1 MRLVSVTARNYRIH
15 RERTVVFDP
24 SRTVISGPNESGKST
39 VVEAVHRALF
49 LRSRASGA
57 VLEAMRSQIHPGHPS
72 VELTFESGGSTY
84 TVSKEFTGNNSA
96 VTTLTEAGRP
106 TLRNEQA
113 EEKLAE
119 LLGAEAIRGR
129 GAEERLRMQW
139 AHLWVW
145 QGAAGS
151 DPLAD
156 ESMERPLDRVHACLG
171 GLGAGDVLESRI
183 DQAVGKAIADTH
195 AAWTKDNGQPR
206 ATSPLGQAGAAL
218 AEAEARL
225 AAARAAIDTLEAAV
239 AEVERADATIA
250 DNDASLAVR
259 RSEQADNDVK
269 LEEARTLEIR
279 HAEQQAAATAAIAR
293 LAGLADGDRQIREC
307 EARLAAIEARRTPAA
322 EQRAGAVAAEREA
335 EARCAAAQAGARQC
349 RLEQAAGAELAEL
362 HARWEHL
369 ERRRTERVGLAGR
382 CGRIATLRAEAAEL
396 QARRDA
402 LPAVTAADL
411 AELAALERKR
421 DAAQA
426 RLDAI
431 ATRVEL
437 LVATDEVRLGDHGLA
452 VGVPE
457 TITADADLTVA
468 GTRLRISPGGGT
480 SLTEATR
487 ERDDVAAALDAR
499 LRKAGVTDVDEARR
513 VQPLRQTLESA
524 LEAKRSAIEDLGD
537 RRADAELAAL
547 AREIAD
553 LEGALDAATRADF
566 IRPDGLDAALAA
578 RQAIDDRLHE
588 LGRSLTAANAAQ
600 QAAEQRRTE
609 ARGQRDLADDVAR
622 RIDDEF
628 RTEEARRAVLVE
640 EHGVSRSAAILEAT
654 AARDDA
660 ERALAETK
668 SGLAKLQPDI
678 LRQTAV
684 RLQRAIE
691 KLIEGRQNAQTSRTV
706 ALERLRTEGT
716 LDPREDLARARA
728 AERIAA
734 SRHAQADRE
743 ARAYALLS
751 GLFAEKKRE
760 VEARFVEP
768 LTLRVGDYLRCLFG
782 PDAVISVDRADGRLG
797 ALAVTRPEFGG
808 VPFGFGQLSGG
819 GREQVAAAFRLAMA
833 EILATEHDGC
843 LPIVFDDAFVNA
855 DPQRVAAVQGMLDLA
870 AARGLQVIV
879 VSCNQRDYD
888 GLGAEPVEFVRAA
901 YESRRAGGGESAS
914 VDARPGS

>member
-1 MRLVSVTARNYRIH
+1 MRLVSVTVRNYRMH
-15 RERTVVFDP
+15 LEKTVVFDP
-24 SRTVISGPNESGKST
+24 SRTVISGPNETGKST
-39 VVEAVHRALF
+39 IVEAIHRALF

-57 VLEAMRSQIHPGHPS
+57 VLDTMRSQIHPGHPS
-72 VELTFESGGSTY
+72 VELTFECRGSTY
-84 TVSKEFTGNNSA
+84 TVTKEFTGTTSA
-96 VTTLTEAGRP
+96 VTTLAEAGRA

-119 LLGAEAIRGR
+119 LLGAEAVRGR
-129 GAEERLRMQW
+129 GAEDRLRMQW

-145 QGAAGS
+145 QGTSGS
-151 DPLAD
+151 DPFAD
-156 ESMERPLDRVHACLG
+156 ATMERALDQVHGCLG
-171 GLGAGDVLESRI
+171 SLGTGDVLESRI
-183 DQAVGKAIADTH
+183 DKAVGKAIADTH

-206 ATSPLGQAGAAL
+206 ATSPLGQAEAAL
-218 AEAEARL
+218 AEARARL
-225 AAARAAIDTLEAAV
+225 DAAQAAIDTLEAAV
-239 AEVERADATIA
+239 AEVERADAMIA
-250 DNDASLAVR
+250 ESDASLALR
-259 RSEQADNDVK
+259 RSEQADNDER

-279 HAEQQAAATAAIAR
+279 HAEQQAAATAASVL
-293 LAGLADGDRQIREC
+293 LAGLTDGDRQIREC
-307 EARLAAIEARRTPAA
+307 ESRLAAIESRRTPAA
-322 EQRAGAVAAEREA
+322 EQRARAVAAEQETD
-335 EARCAAAQAGARQC
+335 ARCAAAQAAARQC
-349 RLEQAAGAELAEL
+349 QLEQAAVAELAEL
-362 HARWEHL
+362 HSRWEHL
-369 ERRRTERVGLAGR
+369 ERRRSERVGLAGR
-382 CGRIATLRAEAAEL
+382 CGRIAALRAEATEL

-402 LPAVTAADL
+402 LPAVTATDL

-437 LVATDEVRLGDHGLA
+437 IAGAAEVRLGDHGLA

-480 SLTEATR
+480 TLTEATG

-513 VQPLRQTLESA
+513 IQPLRQTLESG

-537 RRADAELAAL
+537 RGADAELAAL
-547 AREIAD
+547 EKELAELA
-553 LEGALDAATRADF
+553 ATFDAAPRADF
-566 IRPDGLDAALAA
+566 ARPQGLDAAIAA
-578 RQAIDDRLHE
+578 RQAIDERLHE
-588 LGRSLTAANAAQ
+588 LVRSLTAANAAQ

-609 ARGQRDLADDVAR
+609 ARSERDRADDVAR

-628 RTEEARRAVLVE
+628 RTEEARREVLVE
-640 EHGVSRSAAILEAT
+640 EHGASRTAAILEAT

-660 ERALAETK
+660 ERALAETR

-691 KLIEGRQNAQTSRTV
+691 KLIESRQNAQTSRTV

-734 SRHAQADRE
+734 SRHAQTARE

-760 VEARFVEP
+760 VESRFVEP
-768 LTLRVGDYLRCLFG
+768 LTLRVGEYLRCLFG
-782 PDAVISVDRADGRLG
+782 PAAVISVEYADGRLK

-833 EILATEHDGC
+833 EILAVEHHGC
-843 LPIVFDDAFVNA
+843 LPIVFDDAFVNS

-888 GLGAEPVEFVRAA
+888 GLGAEPVELDRPAVADGGVVR
-901 YESRRAGGGESAS
+901 
-914 VDARPGS
+914 